1 MWSYSKPTAYRI
13 RKNGVHHSAYFLT
26 RSKAVSLLRI
36 GVPLFVVAAT
46 SALGWFSS
54 SASKPA
60 TTMDV
65 THETSSSSNQEIE
78 PPKTT
83 TTNPDS
89 INSID
94 ASLEVTQSE
103 VSAEPVVET
112 KLNIN
117 SEPVVIP
124 EEGTVHKVIKDEN
137 GTTTVD
143 ISVDS
148 QTNGSSDK
156 STSMNV
162 QVNSTSEV
170 DSSIG
175 TKEGP

>member
-1 MWSYSKPTAYRI
+1 
-13 RKNGVHHSAYFLT
+13 
-26 RSKAVSLLRI
+26 
-36 GVPLFVVAAT
+36 
-46 SALGWFSS
+46 
-54 SASKPA
+54 
-60 TTMDV
+60 MDV
-65 THETSSSSNQEIE
+65 THETSSSSDQKVE

-83 TTNPDS
+83 TANPDS

>member
-1 MWSYSKPTAYRI
+1 MYRQ
-13 RKNGVHHSAYFLT
+13 RKNGVHRSAYFLT
-26 RSKAVSLLRI
+26 RSKSVAALRV
-36 GVPLFVVAAT
+36 GVPLFVVAVAST
-46 SALGWFSS
+46 LGWYSS

-60 TTMDV
+60 TAVDV
-65 THETSSSSNQEIE
+65 TSEEAVVSEQQVEA
-78 PPKTT
+78 PKPAST
-83 TTNPDS
+83 DS

-94 ASLEVTQSE
+94 ASLEVTQSKSD
-103 VSAEPVVET
+103 SASEPVVET

-124 EEGTVHKVIKDEN
+124 EDGTVHKVIQDEN

-148 QTNGSSDK
+148 QTNGSSEK

-162 QVNSTSEV
+162 EVNSSNQLE
-170 DSSIG
+170 SSVG
-175 TKEGP
+175 SQEGP